1 MEGRVV
7 EAGAVVG
14 LGSFGVVPLAGEGKG
29 VGESFGGFG
38 ETVAE
43 GSVGV
48 SVFHSTICG
57 DYHTG

>member
-1 MEGRVV
+1 
-7 EAGAVVG
+7 
-14 LGSFGVVPLAGEGKG
+14 LAGEGKG

-48 SVFHSTICG
+48 SVFHSTI
-57 DYHTG
+57 